1 MLISMTGFGRGEFL
15 SEKYSLKTEIKT
27 VNHRYN
33 DISIR
38 LPRHLNFLEDKIK
51 REVKKYINRGKV
63 DIYIN
68 LEYLDEKSLKI
79 NLDLPLAK
87 EIHRNLDILK
97 DELNLN
103 EDIHLSSIL
112 KLGDVFSVEREE
124 LSEDLLWKDLK
135 ESLTTALD
143 DIYEMRRAEG
153 ENLRLDMV
161 EKINKI
167 ESLVKEIEKSAP
179 KVVAEYK
186 EKLETRIN
194 ELLPDGSLISEEKL
208 AEEVAFFS
216 DKSNIDEEI
225 TRFGSHI
232 KQYLKIMG
240 EKEPVGRKLDFLIQE
255 MNREVNTIGSKT
267 GDVIITNH
275 VVEIKSEIEKLRE
288 QVQNIE

>member
-51 REVKKYINRGKV
+51 REVKRYINRGKV

-97 DELNLN
+97 AELNLN